1 MPTPKVVD
9 VLQLSQ
15 RLALQRE
22 QVVDRIENICD
33 LADER
38 GVLIVHSWPEH
49 ISEKSIEDAFEF
61 MDGTLGLEP
70 DQPHKKKKKK
80 KGHKHG

>member
-1 MPTPKVVD
+1 M
-9 VLQLSQ
+9 LQLSQ
-15 RLALQRE
+15 KLAAQRE
-22 QVVDRIENICD
+22 QVVDRIENLCD
-33 LADER
+33 AAEAR

-70 DQPHKKKKKK
+70 DPPHKKKKKK
-80 KGHKHG
+80 KGTKHV